1 MNGRLWTDIAESE
14 SSVIF
19 VDDIRRDFLSDD
31 LVKKS
36 LLVSLASLEEYREIK
51 KKAMYLLRF
60 TSKLGK
66 INLVG
71 HSEIMT

>member
-36 LLVSLASLEEYREIK
+36 LLVSLASLEEYKEIK
-51 KKAMYLLRF
+51 IGNVPFALHQQAWQDQPRWTF
-60 TSKLGK
+60 
-66 INLVG
+66 
-71 HSEIMT
+71 